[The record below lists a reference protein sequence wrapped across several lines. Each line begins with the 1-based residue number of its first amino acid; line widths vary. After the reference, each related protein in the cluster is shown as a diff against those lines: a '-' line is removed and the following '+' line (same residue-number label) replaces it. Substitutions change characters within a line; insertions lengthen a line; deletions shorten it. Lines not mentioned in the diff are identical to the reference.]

1 VTTIAI
7 AHTEVVIAPGYRGL
21 LAFSEAIGEP
31 LEPHERRIARAHFGD
46 EREVYAVLPR
56 GNLKTSL
63 AAKIGLHHLL
73 TVPGAAVTLGAASRD
88 QARIAYERMKGFA
101 QHPALDDMLVIRH
114 LELRYEDDD
123 GMRLLRV
130 IPADGP
136 RAHGLSST
144 LYIGDEL
151 WAWSGNDLLEAM
163 LTGLVKNPDAR
174 FLGIS
179 TPAARLDSAL
189 GRARARALAGTVKRA
204 GARIEAAAPGMRWL
218 EWSLPEDK
226 DLDDYE
232 AVKAANPAAYITV
245 ESLREQAQRVTP
257 LSFAQF
263 HAGRWGIG
271 EMTWLPPGAWSAC
284 AGATEFVDG
293 EPVWV
298 GVDVGGARSA
308 TAVVWMNKAL
318 HVGAR
323 IFQGEDAI
331 TWAFHEVKDLAE
343 RFQVVEVVYD
353 PWRAA
358 MLARGWEQHRI
369 PCTEFNQSDSRMCP
383 ASAALYDAIVE
394 RKITHPDDDDLNRH
408 VALAIA
414 KQKPRGWRLDKAHEN
429 DQIDG
434 AVTLAMVHE
443 AATAPPPEATK
454 VLGWL

>member
-1 VTTIAI
+1 MAVLAE
-7 AHTEVVIAPGYRGL
+7 AAVIVEPGFRGL
-21 LAFSEAIGEP
+21 VALCELIGEP
-31 LEPHERRIARAHFGD
+31 LEPHEKRIARAHFGP
-46 EREVYAVLPR
+46 EREVYAILPR
-56 GNLKTSL
+56 GNLKTTL

-73 TVPGAAVTLGAASRD
+73 TVPAAAVTLGAASRD

-114 LELRYEDDD
+114 LELRYENED

-144 LYIGDEL
+144 LYIGDEI
-151 WAWSGNDLLEAM
+151 WAWSGIELLEAM
-163 LTGLVKNPDAR
+163 LTGLVKNPRAR

-204 GARIEAAAPGMRWL
+204 GARIEAVAPGVRWL

-226 DLDDYE
+226 ALDDYQ
-232 AVKAANPAAYITV
+232 AIKQANPAAYITV
-245 ESLREQAQRVTP
+245 DALREQARRVTP

-271 EMTWLPPGAWSAC
+271 EGAWLPPGAWSAC

-293 EPVWV
+293 EPIWA

-318 HVGAR
+318 QVGVR

-343 RFQVVEVVYD
+343 RFQLVEVVYD

-369 PCTEFNQSDSRMCP
+369 QCTQFNQSDSRMCP
-383 ASAALYDAIVE
+383 ASAALYDAVVE
-394 RKITHPDDDDLNRH
+394 RSITHPDDDDLNRH

-414 KQKPRGWRLDKAHEN
+414 KQKPRGWRLDKANEQ

-434 AVTLAMVHE
+434 AVTLAMVLE
-443 AATAPPPEATK
+443 AATAPPPEPTR